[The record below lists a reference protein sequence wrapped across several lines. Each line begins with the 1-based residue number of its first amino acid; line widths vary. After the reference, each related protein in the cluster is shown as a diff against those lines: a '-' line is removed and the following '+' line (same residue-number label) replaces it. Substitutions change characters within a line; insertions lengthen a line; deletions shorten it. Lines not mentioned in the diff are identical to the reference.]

1 MRRKSIPS
9 RQACSEHQTLLKKI
23 EPAPAGR
30 FNPARPYLVS
40 GPTGIIQTSSS
51 SFVGT
56 PIEPSG
62 NGLGSAPFGEGALNA
77 PPEPSSESPPTS
89 NSG

>member
-1 MRRKSIPS
+1 MM
-9 RQACSEHQTLLKKI
+9 I
-23 EPAPAGR
+23 EPAHAGR
-30 FNPARPYLVS
+30 FNPARPYIVN

-56 PIEPSG
+56 PTMSSG
-62 NGLGSAPFGEGALNA
+62 LGLGSAPYGEGALNA
-77 PPEPSSESPPTS
+77 PPEPSSESPHAESPPTS